1 MNALYVNNTLSDVT
15 DFHSVIVEAINNNGQ
30 FDDDFADIFTLVK
43 CPPGSTCQWA
53 LYFYDD
59 TNESEKFNDN

>member
-30 FDDDFADIFTLVK
+30 FDDDFTDIFTLVK

-53 LYFYDD
+53 LYFYDQL
-59 TNESEKFNDN
+59 ESNND